1 MSADEYS
8 EQSSAV
14 MWRLL
19 PTDVSFSTVY
29 VLQLR
34 HPEPEDVRLLKGLGW
49 TTALLDT
56 QAHGRHYLLATTDVD
71 VALSSGFTEEQWL
84 DSKVI
89 TV

>member
-1 MSADEYS
+1 VSADEFN
-8 EQSSAV
+8 EHSSTV

-19 PTDVSFSTVY
+19 PTDASFSTVY

-34 HPEPEDVRLLKGLGW
+34 HPSLEDVRLLKDLGW
-49 TTALLDT
+49 TTALLN
-56 QAHGRHYLLATTDVD
+56 AEGRGRHYLLATTDLD
-71 VALSSGFTEEQWL
+71 VALSSGFTEEEWL